1 VDFDEVVTI
10 RTLLFVTHP
19 KDVTKLM
26 NSDTNRLTTPPQ
38 VEFMCYSEG
47 LPKMRWHLSHP
58 VRVAT
63 RITGL
68 YVDRRFN
75 GEFALAATLC
85 DLFQSH
91 AAW

>member
-1 VDFDEVVTI
+1 MDFYEVVTI

-26 NSDTNRLTTPPQ
+26 DGDSNRLTPRPQ
-38 VEFMCYSEG
+38 VEFMFYSEG
-47 LPKMRWHLSHP
+47 FPKRCWHLSHP

-68 YVDRRFN
+68 HVDRRFN
-75 GEFALAATLC
+75 GELALAATLC
-85 DLFQSH
+85 DLF
-91 AAW
+91 